1 MAYLIGIMGEPATGK
16 TSSLRRLPAD
26 VTCYIDCDCKGLNWR
41 GWRNE
46 YSTDKQNYIKTSYPK
61 TVIEAIKQIDTEP
74 ELHCFKYIV
83 VDTVNNLMTAE
94 EMRSMNETGY
104 DKWKDLAIYAW
115 DIINAAG
122 EAKRED
128 LTVILIFHTQT
139 EMNDS
144 GYMFTRIKTNG
155 RKTEKN
161 DIESKFNWLLRTRC
175 IDGKYY
181 FETQANQSTA
191 RTPLEAFSESL
202 IPNDITL
209 ITNILKEF

>member
-1 MAYLIGIMGEPATGK
+1 MANLIGIMGEPATGK
-16 TSSLRRLPAD
+16 TSSLRRLEAD
-26 VTCYIDCDCKGLNWR
+26 ITCYIDCDCKGLNWR
-41 GWRNE
+41 GWRDE
-46 YSTDKQNYIKTSYPK
+46 YNAEKENYIKTSNPK
-61 TVIEAIKQIDTEP
+61 MVIAAIKQIDEEP
-74 ELHCFKYIV
+74 GLSKFKYIV

-94 EMRSMNETGY
+94 EMRSMNEKGY

-122 EAKRED
+122 EAKRDD
-128 LTVILIFHTQT
+128 LTVILLFHTQT
-139 EMNDS
+139 EINDN
-144 GYMFTRIKTNG
+144 GYMFTKIKTNG
-155 RKTEKN
+155 RKIEKN

-191 RTPLEAFSESL
+191 RTPLEAFKETL

-209 ITNILKEF
+209 VTNILKEF